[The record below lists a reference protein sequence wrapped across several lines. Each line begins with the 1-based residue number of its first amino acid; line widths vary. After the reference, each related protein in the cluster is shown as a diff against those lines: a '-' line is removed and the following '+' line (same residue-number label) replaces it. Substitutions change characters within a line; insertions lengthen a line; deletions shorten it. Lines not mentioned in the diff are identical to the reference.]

1 MKKGIIFSL
10 SLSVV
15 VAVFS
20 IMAFA
25 STPKTAVMTESVKKD
40 SKVITV
46 TDSENSNVTE
56 KATEARFLN
65 MLNRNFVYDSAFETV
80 EDIVNNSVVALLD
93 MRESEDDSF
102 IDQAIVSGFVYDM
115 YGVEVDYSSIN
126 TQFEQ
131 KEGYL
136 YIIPRGYEIYEHEFT
151 SVTENED
158 GTFTVKTNVEIAS
171 HGGTVVYD
179 VCETLFVKNADSQ
192 FGFNIVYSN
201 IGTPASVI

>member
-10 SLSVV
+10 SLAIV

-25 STPKTAVMTESVKKD
+25 STPKTVASNETVKGD

-46 TDSENSNVTE
+46 TDSADSEITD

-65 MLNRNFVYDSAFETV
+65 MLNRNFVYDNSFDTV
-80 EDIVNNSVVALLD
+80 EDIVNDSVVALLD
-93 MRESEDDSF
+93 MRDSEDDSF

-115 YGVEVDYSSIN
+115 YGVDVDYSLIN
-126 TQFEQ
+126 TEFKQ
-131 KEGYL
+131 KQGYL
-136 YIIPRGYEIYEHEFT
+136 YIIPRGYEIYKHSIT
-151 SVTENED
+151 AVTENED
-158 GTFTVKTNVEIAS
+158 GTFTVKSNVEIAS
-171 HGGTVVYD
+171 HGGTVAYD
-179 VCETLFVKNADSQ
+179 VCETLFVKNEASQ

-201 IGTPASVI
+201 IGAPARAL